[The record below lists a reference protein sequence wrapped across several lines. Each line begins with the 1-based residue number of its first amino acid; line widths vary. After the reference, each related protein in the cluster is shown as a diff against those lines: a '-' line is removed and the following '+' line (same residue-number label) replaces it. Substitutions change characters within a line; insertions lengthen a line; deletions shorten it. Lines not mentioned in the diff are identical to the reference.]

1 MSMGTLAAP
10 MQRAA
15 RTLGPRDVRVKVLL
29 LACLGAAAVIV
40 DGWWKLAILLG
51 ASAAWAAVVAVRP
64 TPRRTGV
71 LVWVGI
77 GIGGLALALWACG
90 LPVRPYAG
98 PVVRLVV
105 LLVAGRAF
113 ALSTSPA
120 EWRRALGRARLPN
133 RLVLLLAAAH
143 TLMGVLA
150 SEVGL
155 ARDGMRIR
163 SAAAADSAETS
174 RLRRMWRAGVAFCAR
189 LFARADR
196 LAAVA
201 ETRAFSRPGRRW
213 NRQTVGLS
221 VGDLVAGASCVAAAA
236 VLCLV

>member
-1 MSMGTLAAP
+1 MGMFAAP
-10 MQRAA
+10 MMRPTRKRGQ
-15 RTLGPRDVRVKVLL
+15 RDVRFKVLL
-29 LACLGAAAVIV
+29 FVCLAAAALIV
-40 DGWWKLAILLG
+40 DGWWKLAVLL
-51 ASAAWAAVVAVRP
+51 AVSAAWAGTVSVGL
-64 TPRRTGV
+64 TPRRPGV

-77 GIGGLALALWACG
+77 GIGGLALVLWAWG
-90 LPVRPYAG
+90 LPVRPYGG
-98 PVVRLVV
+98 PVVRLVI

-113 ALSTSPA
+113 SLSTSPA
-120 EWRRALGRARLPN
+120 EWRRALSRARLPN

-143 TLMGVLA
+143 SLMGVLA
-150 SEVGL
+150 SEVRL

-163 SAAAADSAETS
+163 SAAAADSAGTG
-174 RLRRMWRAGVAFCAR
+174 RLRRLWRAGVAFCAR

-213 NRQTVGLS
+213 TPHPRRPQVR
-221 VGDLVAGASCVAAAA
+221 DLLAGASCVAAAA

>member
-1 MSMGTLAAP
+1 MPMGTFAAP
-10 MQRAA
+10 MARAA

-71 LVWVGI
+71 LVWVGT

-90 LPVRPYAG
+90 LPVRPYAA

-174 RLRRMWRAGVAFCAR
+174 SLRRMWRAGVAFCAR

-213 NRQTVGLS
+213 NRQAVGLS